1 MAHVSNYILGVLCK
15 ILCINVKINVQ
26 CFRDVYVVELDA
38 GAKGSRPNRGPLPV
52 LIQLQGEGIRPV
64 PRNVTL
70 ILKSH
75 QPIRW
80 QFGAN
85 GINGNIVV
93 VVSVIVRQH
102 T

>member
-1 MAHVSNYILGVLCK
+1 MAWLYNFILTVLCNV
-15 ILCINVKINVQ
+15 LYINFKNS
-26 CFRDVYVVELDA
+26 RDVYVVELDA
-38 GAKGSRPNRGPLPV
+38 GAKGNRPNRGPLPV
-52 LIQLQGEGIRPV
+52 LIQLQGEGIHPV

-93 VVSVIVRQH
+93 VVSMGVS
-102 T
+102 

>member
-1 MAHVSNYILGVLCK
+1 
-15 ILCINVKINVQ
+15 
-26 CFRDVYVVELDA
+26 VYVVELDA
-38 GAKGSRPNRGPLPV
+38 GAKGNRPNRGPLPV
-52 LIQLQGEGIRPV
+52 LIQLQGEGMRPV

-93 VVSVIVRQH
+93 VVSMRMSKS
-102 T
+102 TRSNSYW